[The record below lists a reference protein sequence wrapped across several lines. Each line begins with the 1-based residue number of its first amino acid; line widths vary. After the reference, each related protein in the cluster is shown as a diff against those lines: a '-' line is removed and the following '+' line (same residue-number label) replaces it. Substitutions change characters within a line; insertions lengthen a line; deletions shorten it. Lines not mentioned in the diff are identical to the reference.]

1 MTINASPKCPN
12 CGSLMSLKQAFRGP
26 YSGHKFWGCDDFPR
40 CRGLINLVD
49 QDDLPEENDLDTES
63 TSDAN
68 SEVPLVPVINGDA
81 FVSIDEAYGDVI
93 GEYVSSSEV
102 STKVSTLLDLNLGF
116 DPSIE
121 VNPTV
126 RRPKL
131 VRKCL
136 AMGAENVV
144 KALHDAIK
152 IAREYGF
159 YEEVASLVSM
169 LEDDIDF
176 LSGRFF
182 RSATQDRPSQIY

>member
-1 MTINASPKCPN
+1 
-12 CGSLMSLKQAFRGP
+12 MSLKQAFRGP

-40 CRGLINLVD
+40 CRGLVNLVD
-49 QDDLPEENDLDTES
+49 QDEQPAENDPDSEPA
-63 TSDAN
+63 SDAN
-68 SEVPLVPVINGDA
+68 SEAPLVPESNGDA

-93 GEYVSSSEV
+93 DQYVSSNEISI
-102 STKVSTLLDLNLGF
+102 KVSTLLDLNLGF
-116 DPSIE
+116 DPSSE
-121 VNPTV
+121 VNPTL

-152 IAREYGF
+152 IAREYSF
-159 YEEVASLVSM
+159 YEEIDSLISM
-169 LEDDIDF
+169 LEGDIDF

-182 RSATQDRPSQIY
+182 RSTTQNRPSQIY